1 MLKLP
6 ILAYMKNKILH
17 IISFDAPY
25 PPNYGGVIDVLYKLK
40 SFKELGYQ
48 IILHVYTTDLIS
60 IKKLNELCI
69 KVYSY
74 KRKKQWHKH
83 FLLTP
88 FVVVSRFDKEIIN
101 NLKKDDYPILFEGLH
116 TTLPVLKEDFKNRRL
131 YLRAHNIEHNYYRGL
146 AKSDSN
152 ILNKIIFTI
161 ESYKLKIYERKI
173 LPQIN
178 VVLPISNYEYLYFK
192 KVYDIQTILLP
203 VFHQNTKPIELSVRG
218 KYALYQGDLR
228 VSDNKRVVAKLIK
241 MFKDIDYPLVI
252 ASNIEADEF
261 IKLYPNIP
269 SNIMHEKIRSNAH
282 LVSLFN
288 DAHINTIFS
297 YQNSGTKLKLI
308 NALYNSRF
316 CLIND
321 NMIDEESI
329 KKVCDVENDLLK
341 YKEKINKL
349 ISTNYNLSDERI
361 LVLRNFVSR
370 NKIILQKI
378 FE

>member
-17 IISFDAPY
+17 IVSFDAPY
-25 PPNYGGVIDVLYKLK
+25 PPNYGGVIDVFYKLK
-40 SFKELGYQ
+40 CFKELGYQ
-48 IILHVYTTDLIS
+48 IILHVYTTDLITN
-60 IKKLNELCI
+60 KKLNELCI

-74 KRKKQWHKH
+74 KRKKQWYKH
-83 FLLTP
+83 FLLSP
-88 FVVVSRFDKEIIN
+88 FVVVSRFDKAIIN

-116 TTLPVLKEDFKNRRL
+116 TTLPLIKDDFKNRKL
-131 YLRAHNIEHNYYRGL
+131 YLRAHNIEHNYYKGL
-146 AKSDSN
+146 AKSDPN
-152 ILNKIIFTI
+152 ILNKIIFVI

-173 LPQIN
+173 LPKIN

-192 KVYDIQTILLP
+192 KAYDIETILLP
-203 VFHQNTKPIELSVRG
+203 VFHQNTKATELGVRG

-228 VSDNKRVVAKLIK
+228 ISDNKRVVAKLIK
-241 MFKDIDYPLVI
+241 MFNDIDYSLVI
-252 ASNIEADEF
+252 ASNIEEEEF
-261 IKLYPNIP
+261 KKLFPNTP
-269 SNIMHEKIRSNAH
+269 SNIIHEKIRSNIH
-282 LVSLFN
+282 LVSLFK

-316 CLIND
+316 CLINE

-329 KKVCDVENDLLK
+329 KKICDVENDLLK
-341 YKEKINKL
+341 YKEKINTL
-349 ISTNYNLSDERI
+349 ISMNYNLSEERN
-361 LVLRNFVSR
+361 LVLRNFVSQ
-370 NKIILQKI
+370 NKLILQKI